1 MAYTET
7 AVKTLTRAVPTV
19 NADNKAISWDI
30 EVEYS
35 FNNYVSR
42 FTRSV
47 NVEPS
52 KSPSDFTKLE
62 LWGFVDETNLDLVYE
77 SQYVSTQIQEEV
89 VKVAIDDFDVDSL
102 A

>member
-19 NADNKAISWDI
+19 NSDNQVISWDI

-35 FNNYVSR
+35 FNSYVSK
-42 FTRSV
+42 FTSTV
-47 NVEPS
+47 NVEAS
-52 KSPSDFTKLE
+52 KSPSDFTKSE
-62 LWGFVDETNLDLVYE
+62 LWSFVDESSLDLVYE

-89 VKVAIDDFDVDSL
+89 AKVTIDTFDVDSL